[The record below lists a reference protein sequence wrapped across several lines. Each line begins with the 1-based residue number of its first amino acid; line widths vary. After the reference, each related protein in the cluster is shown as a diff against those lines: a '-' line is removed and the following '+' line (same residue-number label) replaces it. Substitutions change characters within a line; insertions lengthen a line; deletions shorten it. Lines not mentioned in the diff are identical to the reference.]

1 MQDTGKSSLVRYL
14 YSFTIL
20 RGEWELF
27 ACASNIDIV
36 ATNSLKE
43 NDLLP
48 CVLVELRVDRKAV
61 ISETYG
67 SWKAADACTRGAK
80 GESVKDLFRQ

>member
-43 NDLLP
+43 YDLLP

-67 SWKAADACTRGAK
+67 SWEGCRCMHA
-80 GESVKDLFRQ
+80 